1 MPGIIKTEAVEETKK
16 RKLEIVNE
24 AEKSKDEIKQL
35 KKKLKKEKKEKKH
48 KKEKKEK
55 KEKKHKK
62 EKKEKKEKEESKE
75 IPSSEIST
83 IANENNG
90 IWSYQEHEEIS
101 NLSESELNQFW
112 QKNNIEFK
120 GDEIIRPILEFKHS
134 NFPEDIRNV
143 LKNFQ
148 KPTPIQSSCWPIVM
162 KKRDC
167 IGIAKTG
174 SGKTLTFLVPSFIH
188 LKYNHPESFKSKKIS
203 VLVVAPTREL
213 AMQTYDNA
221 KEFGEP
227 LGIKSLCI
235 YGGVPKIE
243 QKNALRKNVHILI
256 ATPGRLLDLI
266 NEGACDISNVNLLVL
281 DEADRMLDNGFE
293 QDIRNIISNTRS
305 DRQTVMFSATWP
317 QVIQKL
323 AHEFLKNPIHITI
336 GSAELHANENIKQIV
351 EVIDPKQKEFRL
363 IELLK
368 KYHKT
373 RNNRVLVFAL
383 YKKEAVRLENFLQRR
398 GYNVASI
405 HGDKSQD
412 QRIQA
417 LNNFKSGSC
426 PLLIATDV
434 AARGLDIPNVEYVLN
449 YTFPLTIEDYIHR
462 IGRTGRA
469 GSSGVSHTL
478 FTQYDKAHAGELSNV
493 LRDAKQEV
501 PEALRNFGGTVKK
514 KEHKIYGAFFRD
526 IDPNAKS
533 THVTFD
539 D

>member
-1 MPGIIKTEAVEETKK
+1 
-16 RKLEIVNE
+16 
-24 AEKSKDEIKQL
+24 
-35 KKKLKKEKKEKKH
+35 
-48 KKEKKEK
+48 
-55 KEKKHKK
+55 
-62 EKKEKKEKEESKE
+62 
-75 IPSSEIST
+75 
-83 IANENNG
+83 
-90 IWSYQEHEEIS
+90 
-101 NLSESELNQFW
+101 
-112 QKNNIEFK
+112 
-120 GDEIIRPILEFKHS
+120 
-134 NFPEDIRNV
+134 
-143 LKNFQ
+143 
-148 KPTPIQSSCWPIVM
+148 
-162 KKRDC
+162 
-167 IGIAKTG
+167 
-174 SGKTLTFLVPSFIH
+174 
-188 LKYNHPESFKSKKIS
+188 
-203 VLVVAPTREL
+203 LVVAPTREL

-227 LGIKSLCI
+227 LGIKSYCV
-235 YGGVPKIE
+235 YGGVQKFE

-266 NEGACDISNVNLLVL
+266 NEGACDISNVNFLVL

-293 QDIRNIISNTRS
+293 QDIRKIISNTRS

-317 QVIQKL
+317 QSIQKL

-368 KYHKT
+368 KYHKS
-373 RNNRVLVFAL
+373 RKNRVLVFAL

-417 LNNFKSGSC
+417 LNNFKNGSC

-469 GSSGVSHTL
+469 GSNGTSHTL

-493 LRDAKQEV
+493 LRDANQEV

-514 KEHKIYGAFFRD
+514 K
-526 IDPNAKS
+526 
-533 THVTFD
+533 
-539 D
+539 

>member
-1 MPGIIKTEAVEETKK
+1 M
-16 RKLEIVNE
+16 
-24 AEKSKDEIKQL
+24 KQ
-35 KKKLKKEKKEKKH
+35 
-48 KKEKKEK
+48 
-55 KEKKHKK
+55 
-62 EKKEKKEKEESKE
+62 
-75 IPSSEIST
+75 
-83 IANENNG
+83 
-90 IWSYQEHEEIS
+90 
-101 NLSESELNQFW
+101 
-112 QKNNIEFK
+112 
-120 GDEIIRPILEFKHS
+120 
-134 NFPEDIRNV
+134 
-143 LKNFQ
+143 
-148 KPTPIQSSCWPIVM
+148 
-162 KKRDC
+162 RDC

-174 SGKTLTFLVPSFIH
+174 SGKTLTFLVPAFIH
-188 LKYNHPESFKSKKIS
+188 LKYIKPELLKSKKVS

-227 LGIKSLCI
+227 LGIRSLCI
-235 YGGVPKIE
+235 YGGVQKYE
-243 QKNALRKNVHILI
+243 QKNALRQNPHILI

-266 NEGACDISNVNLLVL
+266 NEGACDISHVNFLVL

-317 QVIQKL
+317 QSIQKL

-351 EVIDPKQKEFRL
+351 EVIDPKQKESRL

-373 RNNRVLVFAL
+373 RKNRVLVFAL
-383 YKKEAVRLENFLQRR
+383 YKKEAIRLENFLQRR

-405 HGDKSQD
+405 HGDKSQE

-417 LNNFKSGSC
+417 LNNFKNGSC

-462 IGRTGRA
+462 IGRTGR
-469 GSSGVSHTL
+469 G
-478 FTQYDKAHAGELSNV
+478 
-493 LRDAKQEV
+493 
-501 PEALRNFGGTVKK
+501 
-514 KEHKIYGAFFRD
+514 
-526 IDPNAKS
+526 
-533 THVTFD
+533 
-539 D
+539 

>member
-1 MPGIIKTEAVEETKK
+1 
-16 RKLEIVNE
+16 
-24 AEKSKDEIKQL
+24 
-35 KKKLKKEKKEKKH
+35 
-48 KKEKKEK
+48 
-55 KEKKHKK
+55 
-62 EKKEKKEKEESKE
+62 
-75 IPSSEIST
+75 
-83 IANENNG
+83 
-90 IWSYQEHEEIS
+90 
-101 NLSESELNQFW
+101 
-112 QKNNIEFK
+112 
-120 GDEIIRPILEFKHS
+120 
-134 NFPEDIRNV
+134 
-143 LKNFQ
+143 
-148 KPTPIQSSCWPIVM
+148 M

-174 SGKTLTFLVPSFIH
+174 SGKTLTFLVPAFIH
-188 LKYNHPESFKSKKIS
+188 LKYNYPELLNSKKIS

-235 YGGVPKIE
+235 YGGVQKFE

-266 NEGACDISNVNLLVL
+266 NEGACDISNVNFLVL

-293 QDIRNIISNTRS
+293 QDIRKIISNTRS

-317 QVIQKL
+317 QSIQKL

-351 EVIDPKQKEFRL
+351 EVIDPKQKESRL
-363 IELLK
+363 IDLLK
-368 KYHKT
+368 KYHKS
-373 RNNRVLVFAL
+373 RKNRVLVFAL

-405 HGDKSQD
+405 HGDKSQE

-417 LNNFKSGSC
+417 LNNFKNGSC

-469 GSSGVSHTL
+469 GSNGTSHTL

-514 KEHKIYGAFFRD
+514 KEHKIYGAFFRE
-526 IDPNAKS
+526 IDPNVKS

>member
-1 MPGIIKTEAVEETKK
+1 M
-16 RKLEIVNE
+16 
-24 AEKSKDEIKQL
+24 KQ
-35 KKKLKKEKKEKKH
+35 
-48 KKEKKEK
+48 
-55 KEKKHKK
+55 
-62 EKKEKKEKEESKE
+62 
-75 IPSSEIST
+75 
-83 IANENNG
+83 
-90 IWSYQEHEEIS
+90 
-101 NLSESELNQFW
+101 
-112 QKNNIEFK
+112 
-120 GDEIIRPILEFKHS
+120 
-134 NFPEDIRNV
+134 
-143 LKNFQ
+143 
-148 KPTPIQSSCWPIVM
+148 
-162 KKRDC
+162 RDC

-174 SGKTLTFLVPSFIH
+174 SGKTLTFLVPAFIH
-188 LKYNHPESFKSKKIS
+188 LKYNHPELMNSKKIS

-235 YGGVPKIE
+235 YGGVQKFE

-266 NEGACDISNVNLLVL
+266 NEGACDISNVNFLVL

-293 QDIRNIISNTRS
+293 QDIRNIISNTRN

-317 QVIQKL
+317 QSIQKL

-351 EVIDPKQKEFRL
+351 EVVDPKQKESRL
-363 IELLK
+363 IDLLK

-373 RNNRVLVFAL
+373 RKNRVLVFAL

-405 HGDKSQD
+405 HGDKSQE

-417 LNNFKSGSC
+417 LNNFKNGSC

-469 GSSGVSHTL
+469 GSNGTSHTL

-493 LRDAKQEV
+493 LRDANQEV

-514 KEHKIYGAFFRD
+514 KEHKIYGAFFRE